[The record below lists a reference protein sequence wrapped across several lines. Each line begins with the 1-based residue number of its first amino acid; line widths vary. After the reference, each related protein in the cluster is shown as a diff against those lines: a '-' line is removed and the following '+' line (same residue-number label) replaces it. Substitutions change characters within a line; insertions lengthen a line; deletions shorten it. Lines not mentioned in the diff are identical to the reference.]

1 VGEGRGGAGKR
12 IPGIEEVRG
21 VARDQQWHPWTVG
34 GPEGGTK
41 EEGDDASHEKD
52 GRSNSPYLR
61 THPELFFSSGHL
73 N

>member
-1 VGEGRGGAGKR
+1 
-12 IPGIEEVRG
+12 
-21 VARDQQWHPWTVG
+21 VG
-34 GPEGGTK
+34 GPEGGTE